1 MLVLSRRH
9 NESVL
14 IRKAGE
20 VLAKV
25 TLLST
30 AGGKS
35 RIGFDAD
42 STIEFVRE
50 ELLDKPP
57 RPAPR
62 AA

>member
-1 MLVLSRRH
+1 MLVLTRRTD
-9 NESVL
+9 ESVL

-20 VLAKV
+20 VLAKI
-25 TLLST
+25 TLLRT
-30 AGGKS
+30 DGGKC

-42 STIEFVRE
+42 KTVEIIRE
-50 ELLDKPP
+50 ELLDVPP